1 MPLVVEDDNLSIP
14 SLSLFHIIDS
24 TLIYIESCPFAKTS
38 CGYGAIKMTICR
50 DDYVNVPEV
59 LMQLWA

>member
-38 CGYGAIKMTICR
+38 CGCGAIKI
-50 DDYVNVPEV
+50 DY
-59 LMQLWA
+59 L